1 LENVMRTFVPLLAG
15 LGLLSTAAAALAEP
29 PAKLSETQ
37 LGQVAAGQ
45 DLGSNFTLSTLQA
58 TTTTTTTDTRT
69 NVNDNDVAT
78 SVSNSTMAAEQ
89 GLAGV
94 SSNTV
99 NALGM
104 LDSTGVTATGN
115 ANAVLT
121 GSIANGVP

>member
-1 LENVMRTFVPLLAG
+1 MRTFTPILAG
-15 LGLLSTAAAALAEP
+15 LGLLAAAAASAE
-29 PAKLSETQ
+29 PAKLSEGE

-45 DLGSNFTLSTLQA
+45 DLGSNFSLSTLQA

-69 NVNDNDVAT
+69 NVNDNDIAT

-89 GLAGV
+89 SLAAG
-94 SSNTV
+94 STNSV

-104 LDSTGVTATGN
+104 LGSSGVTATGN

-121 GSIANGVP
+121 GSIGNTVP

>member
-1 LENVMRTFVPLLAG
+1 MRTLTSLLAG

-29 PAKLSETQ
+29 PAKLSETE

-45 DLGSNFTLSTLQA
+45 QTLDSNFNLSTIEAL
-58 TTTTTTTDTRT
+58 TTTTTTDTRT

-89 GLAGV
+89 SLAGV

-99 NALGM
+99 SALGM
-104 LDSTGVTATGN
+104 LDSSGVTATGN
-115 ANAVLT
+115 ANTVLT
-121 GSIANGVP
+121 GTVDNIVP

>member
-1 LENVMRTFVPLLAG
+1 MRTFLPLLAG
-15 LGLLSTAAAALAEP
+15 LGLLSTAALAE
-29 PAKLSETQ
+29 PAKLSEGE

-45 DLGSNFTLSTLQA
+45 DLGGNFILSTLQA

-78 SVSNSTMAAEQ
+78 SVFESTVAAEQ
-89 GLAGV
+89 SLAGQ

-104 LDSTGVTATGN
+104 LDSSGVSAVGN
-115 ANAVLT
+115 ANAIVS
-121 GSIANGVP
+121 GSIGNTVP

>member
-1 LENVMRTFVPLLAG
+1 MRTLTSLLAG

-29 PAKLSETQ
+29 PAKLSETE

-45 DLGSNFTLSTLQA
+45 QTLDSNFNLSTIEAL
-58 TTTTTTTDTRT
+58 TTTTTTDTRT

-89 GLAGV
+89 SLAGV

-99 NALGM
+99 SALGM
-104 LDSTGVTATGN
+104 LDSSGVTATGN

-121 GSIANGVP
+121 GSIANSVP